1 MKMVWHNRIT
11 IVAGD
16 ITRQHADAIVNAAN
30 PALLDGGGVDGAI
43 HRAAGPGLLEE
54 CRSQG
59 VCDRRCRDNRSV
71 QSSGSLHNP
80 YRRARMTGWAAWRG
94 CTPRTV
100 LWLQP
105 PPCTRIWVLVGCL
118 PRHQHRCLGNFPW
131 NGLQSLPSQPSGG
144 SASGPD
150 RHFGR
155 RLRKRK
161 GGEGYV

>member
-80 YRRARMTGWAAWRG
+80 YRRARMTGRAAWREDA
-94 CTPRTV
+94 
-100 LWLQP
+100 LLA
-105 PPCTRIWVLVGCL
+105 
-118 PRHQHRCLGNFPW
+118 RCYGSSLRRARVFGFWSVAFPAIST
-131 NGLQSLPSQPSGG
+131 G
-144 SASGPD
+144 A
-150 RHFGR
+150 
-155 RLRKRK
+155 
-161 GGEGYV
+161 